1 MLNILGMLPV
11 MVDYGS
17 GDWAERGWQG
27 RIEPLGTAH
36 GGNSSFV
43 IPWTQHPYF
52 SLNWSVKAW

>member
-1 MLNILGMLPV
+1 MPGMLNILGMLPV

-43 IPWTQHPYF
+43 IPWTQHP
-52 SLNWSVKAW
+52 